1 MRAARKHFARYLAD
15 EHGATAVEYGL
26 ICALIVLSVIGGITA
41 VGSVT
46 SNNYNAVADGFPS

>member
-1 MRAARKHFARYLAD
+1 M
-15 EHGATAVEYGL
+15 
-26 ICALIVLSVIGGITA
+26 VLSIIGGITA